1 MPRRARVAPGGIVD
15 ANATAATTLDGYSY
29 THDALGNVITKSNVT
44 HAALGGNKGDVALM
58 APK

>member
-1 MPRRARVAPGGIVD
+1 MD